1 MQEYV
6 ICEKEDLV
14 AMADAVR
21 EATGDVET
29 YSVPELRDALI
40 NSYKNL
46 SGGSMSEAQIIEIVE
61 KYLND
66 NPIEAGANGYSIFYS
81 DVESTYTEPQDG
93 QITVNVFRIDK
104 RDILNNER
112 DIQIGD
118 LIIFKGLSLGCVTSM
133 DMHFVHGTLYASLK
147 GVKGDDYV
155 LTDAD
160 KQEIAELTAPL
171 VDVPE
176 GGSGAGIVIS
186 DSEPEDTSVLWI
198 DPDDNEAD
206 NLQAVIDKALA
217 EAKASGEFDGKD
229 GQDGKDGYTPKK
241 GIDYFD
247 GKDGA
252 DGKDYVLTDADKQE
266 IAELTAPLVEVPQG
280 GGGTKR
286 WTVLHEAELT
296 EEATLLITDFD
307 ATLSEYV
314 MQLIVPKV
322 SATLNAGNSHFL
334 GARAF
339 TYDQP
344 FGSTGYASH
353 YTYHATILSG
363 ERMLM
368 VKCENQAN
376 GTGFD
381 NEYSTTSRPAKGS
394 ALSCNVARGIDI
406 RCTFPVGTK
415 VRLEGR

>member
-29 YSVPELRDALI
+29 YSVPELREALI

-81 DVESTYTEPQDG
+81 DANSTYIEPQDG
-93 QITVNVFRIDK
+93 QIVVNVFRVD
-104 RDILNNER
+104 RNLILNNER

-176 GGSGAGIVIS
+176 GGGGTGGGM
-186 DSEPEDTSVLWI
+186 P
-198 DPDDNEAD
+198 NEAEQLELLIETD
-206 NLQAVIDKALA
+206 MLPAV
-217 EAKASGEFDGKD
+217 KD
-229 GQDGKDGYTPKK
+229 SN
-241 GIDYFD
+241 
-247 GKDGA
+247 GA
-252 DGKDYVLTDADKQE
+252 ILTDE
-266 IAELTAPLVEVPQG
+266 
-280 GGGTKR
+280 
-286 WTVLHEAELT
+286 
-296 EEATLLITDFD
+296 
-307 ATLSEYV
+307 
-314 MQLIVPKV
+314 
-322 SATLNAGNSHFL
+322 NGNIIF
-334 GARAF
+334 R
-339 TYDQP
+339 Y
-344 FGSTGYASH
+344 
-353 YTYHATILSG
+353 
-363 ERMLM
+363 
-368 VKCENQAN
+368 
-376 GTGFD
+376 
-381 NEYSTTSRPAKGS
+381 
-394 ALSCNVARGIDI
+394 
-406 RCTFPVGTK
+406 
-415 VRLEGR
+415 